1 MKQTSK
7 YFALILLTVT
17 FSFIGAA
24 VYASNVFAKTE
35 IDANGIPRCLS
46 PYEEACGSNCKR
58 NVTCGPNGEFRVS
71 ACNCQAQNQPTCPV
85 ATIWD
90 GSVCKGT
97 AKGTNDETKDT
108 TPSSGGGEKVANK
121 EKKPADPKTRQEA
134 NKVTVGGSSGGGG
147 QQPGSATPTPTVT
160 VNPICLRTKDE
171 CLRENGG
178 AWCGIIGD
186 VTINRCFPL
195 ELAQTVN
202 CTPSS
207 QPLETAS
214 RIYEAC
220 GVSNAPID
228 TNINAALCR
237 NVTNTYCMGTLEGVK
252 KLLRDD
258 LKNRINAS
266 VIVNSI
272 GEGVCI
278 ISFDNSPFG
287 NLPIGKCTDNGISLS
302 EDTYGQQSS
311 LMEVWNSIKDL
322 IIQADANNTP
332 KQNVP
337 LVESATETESD
348 DTASNTC
355 EINCNDYCSGDGIT
369 VSTSKDEDGNTV
381 CTFGKEDTNNRV
393 DITMICKDGKVT
405 ETRYLGNQ
413 VYKSDYCEPLKNA
426 RILDLQLVK
435 PVKAQSLPEVID
447 PNDLEAGVYIIE
459 IEGYKTAT
467 VQVFAD
473 NMTLEFFNDLNGDG
487 IRQDNE
493 PLLKPELTTIKIE
506 KVSSITLIDFT
517 EGWNLISLNTVSNT
531 MANASDLHTT
541 INNQGIVV
549 YQISKYDS
557 GKWIHYVS
565 RINEAGERVEY
576 GQDFPLIPGEGYFVR
591 AINEGTV
598 SLEGQKIDDNVAFT
612 LENGWNLV
620 GIQSKEK
627 YTAYGVL
634 NRCSAQSIQ
643 CSTISRYT
651 NGAYQSVVFEN
662 NMTFGQD
669 YDIESTSGYFIKNQG
684 AKGEFKP

>member
-134 NKVTVGGSSGGGG
+134 NKVTVGGRGGGGG

-337 LVESATETESD
+337 LDESATETESD
-348 DTASNTC
+348 DTTSNTC
-355 EINCNDYCSGDGIT
+355 DFDCNSWC
-369 VSTSKDEDGNTV
+369 
-381 CTFGKEDTNNRV
+381 
-393 DITMICKDGKVT
+393 
-405 ETRYLGNQ
+405 
-413 VYKSDYCEPLKNA
+413 
-426 RILDLQLVK
+426 
-435 PVKAQSLPEVID
+435 
-447 PNDLEAGVYIIE
+447 
-459 IEGYKTAT
+459 
-467 VQVFAD
+467 
-473 NMTLEFFNDLNGDG
+473 
-487 IRQDNE
+487 
-493 PLLKPELTTIKIE
+493 
-506 KVSSITLIDFT
+506 
-517 EGWNLISLNTVSNT
+517 
-531 MANASDLHTT
+531 
-541 INNQGIVV
+541 
-549 YQISKYDS
+549 
-557 GKWIHYVS
+557 
-565 RINEAGERVEY
+565 INEH
-576 GQDFPLIPGEGYFVR
+576 I
-591 AINEGTV
+591 T
-598 SLEGQKIDDNVAFT
+598 
-612 LENGWNLV
+612 
-620 GIQSKEK
+620 
-627 YTAYGVL
+627 
-634 NRCSAQSIQ
+634 
-643 CSTISRYT
+643 ST
-651 NGAYQSVVFEN
+651 
-662 NMTFGQD
+662 
-669 YDIESTSGYFIKNQG
+669 K
-684 AKGEFKP
+684 

>member
-147 QQPGSATPTPTVT
+147 QQPGAATPTPTVT
-160 VNPICLRTKDE
+160 VNPICLRTRE
-171 CLRENGG
+171 GCTSENGG
-178 AWCGIIGD
+178 TWCSN
-186 VTINRCFPL
+186 VKRCFPL
-195 ELAQTVN
+195 GDNRVN
-202 CTPSS
+202 CDTGESKE
-207 QPLETAS
+207 QINQAIDT
-214 RIYEAC
+214 AC
-220 GVSNAPID
+220 GVNKEDVSLR
-228 TNINAALCR
+228 INQCRTQAEKLCR
-237 NVTNTYCMGTLEGVK
+237 EYLINRERVPERINIIYLENSKEFICKGASFQETLGTCEDTGTLK
-252 KLLRDD
+252 
-258 LKNRINAS
+258 
-266 VIVNSI
+266 VNSNLKLEPEI
-272 GEGVCI
+272 KNP
-278 ISFDNSPFG
+278 ISNKI
-287 NLPIGKCTDNGISLS
+287 L
-302 EDTYGQQSS
+302 
-311 LMEVWNSIKDL
+311 
-322 IIQADANNTP
+322 A
-332 KQNVP
+332 P
-337 LVESATETESD
+337 LTTETESD
-348 DTASNTC
+348 DTTSNSC
-355 EINCNDYCSGDGIT
+355 NINCNSYCNVQGIRVTKRNEGNSVVCVFENDYTNTSTPVFFTCNQSGVTITDGMGRLMNR
-369 VSTSKDEDGNTV
+369 DEYCPTPQ
-381 CTFGKEDTNNRV
+381 
-393 DITMICKDGKVT
+393 DIQG
-405 ETRYLGNQ
+405 LLNQ
-413 VYKSDYCEPLKNA
+413 F
-426 RILDLQLVK
+426 QLVK

-531 MANASDLHTT
+531 MTNASDLHTT

-565 RINEAGERVEY
+565 RINEAGQRVEY

-643 CSTISRYT
+643 CSTISRYR